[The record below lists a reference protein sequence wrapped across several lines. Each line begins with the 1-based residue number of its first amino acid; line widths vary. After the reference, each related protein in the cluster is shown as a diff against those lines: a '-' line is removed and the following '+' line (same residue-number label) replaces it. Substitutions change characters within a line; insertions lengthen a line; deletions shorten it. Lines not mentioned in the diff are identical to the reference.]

1 MVVKLILEFDGTDFQ
16 GWQIQ
21 PGRRTVQ
28 GVLIDAL
35 KNLTEGPFKLVG
47 ASRTDSGVHALNFV
61 ASLHLENDILKPP
74 VNRLKEALNSI
85 LPEDIYIKS
94 SEIAPEDF
102 HARYSARSKVYLYR
116 ILSYPSPIRRRHG
129 YFYPIDESIESLNEK
144 ARLFLGEHDFT
155 HISARSDRAGVCRI
169 FESRW
174 EMRGDELHYIVE
186 GDRFLY
192 KMVRS
197 MVGLMLRY
205 PKEEIEE
212 ILKGKTFTPFMV
224 PGKGLTLVEVKY
236 P

>member
-1 MVVKLILEFDGTDFQ
+1 MVLKLTLEFDGTDFQ

-28 GVLIDAL
+28 GTLMDAL
-35 KNLTEGPFKLVG
+35 KELTEGHFKLVG

-61 ASLHLENDILKPP
+61 ASLHLDNATLKPP

-85 LPEDIYIKS
+85 LPEDIYIK
-94 SEIAPEDF
+94 EVEVAPDDF

-116 ILSYPSPIRRRHG
+116 ILPYPSPIRRRYG
-129 YFYPIDESIESLNEK
+129 YFYTVGESIESLNEK

-155 HISARSDRAGVCRI
+155 HISARSERSGVCRI

-174 EMRGDELHYIVE
+174 EIKGDELHYIVE

-205 PKEEIEE
+205 SREEIEE
-212 ILKGKTFTPFMV
+212 ILAGKPFTPFMV
-224 PGKGLTLVEVKY
+224 PGRGLTLMEVRY
-236 P
+236 